1 MGFVSLVG
9 VVLIALGATV
19 ASADTAT
26 SNIQVTTTAAADQP
40 ACRPAA
46 SKDATATVSST
57 GSKWVLTINAKAPI
71 CEPVTA
77 AIYAMPNNV
86 FWPWPQQKVESTT
99 FDVPAGT
106 TTITF
111 NKTCGANQFDVVTG
125 RTPDRIQPT
134 TGPMHGPLLFTVNPW
149 SATMNFG
156 APCGTTTTAPPPT
169 SVLGSTTIQSTTT
182 TAPVATT
189 TTESSAPTS
198 VMGETTIMGST
209 TTAPVNVKPAT
220 ETRSPSPAGEN
231 LAHTGFNGQALVVLG
246 VSLVLVGLLARR
258 FGTIRGNS

>member
-1 MGFVSLVG
+1 MGFVTMVG
-9 VVLIALGATV
+9 VVMIALGATV

-26 SNIQVTTTAAADQP
+26 SNIHVTTTPDAVQP
-40 ACRPAA
+40 ACHSAL

-57 GSKWVLTINAKAPI
+57 SSQWVLTIKAKSPI

-77 AIYAMPNNV
+77 AIYAMPDNV

-111 NKTCGANQFDVVTG
+111 DKTCGATQFDVVTG
-125 RTPDRIQPT
+125 ATPERIQPT
-134 TGPMHGPLLFTVNPW
+134 TGPMHGPLLFTVSPY

-156 APCGTTTTAPPPT
+156 APCGNTTTTTPPT

-182 TAPVATT
+182 APVATT
-189 TTESSAPTS
+189 TTASSTPTS
-198 VMGETTIMGST
+198 VMGETTLMGST
-209 TTAPVNVKPAT
+209 TTTPVYVKPAT
-220 ETRSPSPAGEN
+220 ETRSPAPAGEN
-231 LAHTGFNGQALVVLG
+231 LAHTGCNGQARVVLG

-258 FGTIRGNS
+258 FGTIRGDS